1 MHLCFNAEQLKS
13 GSIAEI
19 GKKPRESRDAPHSKA
34 QIASQAECAE
44 HYREL
49 AGETLARSENA
60 VSVDARTQYLL
71 LAAHWY
77 ERALECER
85 RPLDNTG

>member
-1 MHLCFNAEQLKS
+1 MLRHENVETATE
-13 GSIAEI
+13 AV
-19 GKKPRESRDAPHSKA
+19 
-34 QIASQAECAE
+34 CAE

-49 AGETLARSENA
+49 AIDTFARSETA
-60 VSVDARTQYLL
+60 RTPDARMHYLL

-85 RPLDNTG
+85 EAHTHH

>member
-1 MHLCFNAEQLKS
+1 ML
-13 GSIAEI
+13 
-19 GKKPRESRDAPHSKA
+19 PHHVGEA
-34 QIASQAECAE
+34 ASQIESAE

-49 AGETLARSENA
+49 AVDTLARSETA
-60 VSVDARTQYLL
+60 RSADARTHYLL

-85 RPLDNTG
+85 IPAAHH

>member
-1 MHLCFNAEQLKS
+1 MF
-13 GSIAEI
+13 
-19 GKKPRESRDAPHSKA
+19 PHHVGEA
-34 QIASQAECAE
+34 ASQTECAE

-49 AGETLARSENA
+49 AVDTLARSETANSA
-60 VSVDARTQYLL
+60 DARMHYLL

-85 RPLDNTG
+85 TPEAHH

>member
-1 MHLCFNAEQLKS
+1 MLPFLVGQSAGEV
-13 GSIAEI
+13 
-19 GKKPRESRDAPHSKA
+19 
-34 QIASQAECAE
+34 ECAG

-49 AGETLARSENA
+49 AVDTLARSETA
-60 VSVDARTQYLL
+60 GSADARMHYLL

-85 RPLDNTG
+85 RPRRDNH

>member
-1 MHLCFNAEQLKS
+1 ML
-13 GSIAEI
+13 
-19 GKKPRESRDAPHSKA
+19 PHSNV
-34 QIASQAECAE
+34 QIASQSECAE

-49 AGETLARSENA
+49 ATDTLARSETA
-60 VSVDARTQYLL
+60 GSEDARMHYLL

-85 RPLDNTG
+85 PQVVSEVSRTDTSH

>member
-1 MHLCFNAEQLKS
+1 ML
-13 GSIAEI
+13 
-19 GKKPRESRDAPHSKA
+19 PHYDV

-49 AGETLARSENA
+49 AGDTLARSETA
-60 VSVDARTQYLL
+60 GSADARMHYLL

-85 RPLDNTG
+85 PQNVSEVPQPDTSH

>member
-1 MHLCFNAEQLKS
+1 MRNSCS
-13 GSIAEI
+13 GATFAKYVEK
-19 GKKPRESRDAPHSKA
+19 GDLAVLPHGSV
-34 QIASQAECAE
+34 QIENQDGCAG

-49 AGETLARSENA
+49 AVDTLTRSETANSA
-60 VSVDARTQYLL
+60 DARMHYLL

-85 RPLDNTG
+85 HPDDDDG

>member
-1 MHLCFNAEQLKS
+1 MLPFHVGQSAGQV
-13 GSIAEI
+13 
-19 GKKPRESRDAPHSKA
+19 
-34 QIASQAECAE
+34 ECAG

-49 AGETLARSENA
+49 AVDTLARSETA
-60 VSVDARTQYLL
+60 GSADARMHYLL

-85 RPLDNTG
+85 PSNGDVH

>member
-1 MHLCFNAEQLKS
+1 VLPIQEENR
-13 GSIAEI
+13 GDIALF
-19 GKKPRESRDAPHSKA
+19 PYCTV
-34 QIASQAECAE
+34 QIASQADCAE

-49 AGETLARSENA
+49 ATDTLARSETA
-60 VSVDARTQYLL
+60 GSADARMHYLL

-85 RPLDNTG
+85 PHSGSEPAQPDTSH

>member
-1 MHLCFNAEQLKS
+1 MLPLHAAATANH
-13 GSIAEI
+13 IA
-19 GKKPRESRDAPHSKA
+19 
-34 QIASQAECAE
+34 CAG

-49 AGETLARSENA
+49 ALDTLSRSETA
-60 VSVDARTQYLL
+60 GSEDARMHYLL

-85 RPLDNTG
+85 DDENA

>member
-1 MHLCFNAEQLKS
+1 MLH
-13 GSIAEI
+13 
-19 GKKPRESRDAPHSKA
+19 HSVTQVTTPA
-34 QIASQAECAE
+34 VCAE

-49 AGETLARSENA
+49 AVSTLARSELA
-60 VSVDARTQYLL
+60 GSPDARMHYLL

-85 RPLDNTG
+85 DTGIEPH

>member
-1 MHLCFNAEQLKS
+1 MLPQHV
-13 GSIAEI
+13 
-19 GKKPRESRDAPHSKA
+19 SKTA
-34 QIASQAECAE
+34 GYTECAE

-49 AGETLARSENA
+49 AVDTLARSETA
-60 VSVDARTQYLL
+60 GSPDARMHYLL

-85 RPLDNTG
+85 SPDNVHH

>member
-1 MHLCFNAEQLKS
+1 MS
-13 GSIAEI
+13 
-19 GKKPRESRDAPHSKA
+19 PHSNA
-34 QIASQAECAE
+34 HIASQAECAE

-49 AGETLARSENA
+49 AGDTLARCENA
-60 VSVDARTQYLL
+60 GSADARAQYLL

-85 RPLDNTG
+85 RPQIITEFSPPDGSR